1 MIILFFF
8 RGTLNDAVV
17 AKIRCTNETFQ
28 LATIREGIF
37 KEECIF
43 ETKAELIARDKMLKE
58 EMIKK
63 GKFFKLTNAEKRIWY
78 HEKKY
83 QGAPLHNIGGCIVLR
98 AAVDH
103 EIMEKAIN

>member
-78 HEKKY
+78 DNDENYKIVNDDLYKN
-83 QGAPLHNIGGCIVLR
+83 GIFTDDENEIANNI
-98 AAVDH
+98 
-103 EIMEKAIN
+103 